1 MRLSPKRLSPRAEIA
16 LSAAAGAALALA
28 FDLAVNGGGAAVARA
43 GLAAGNIVIGA
54 MSLAAAALFLS
65 LYFRPLTRR
74 GAAMIG
80 FGVGAALSL
89 MTPPALA
96 VFGL

>member
-1 MRLSPKRLSPRAEIA
+1 MKLSPRRLSPRAEIA
-16 LSAAAGAALALA
+16 LAAAAGAAIALGL
-28 FDLAVNGGGAAVARA
+28 DYWVNSEGATFARAGAIAGGAAAGAVSLTVA
-43 GLAAGNIVIGA
+43 
-54 MSLAAAALFLS
+54 SLALS

-80 FGVGAALSL
+80 FGVGASLSL
-89 MTPPALA
+89 VLPAVLA